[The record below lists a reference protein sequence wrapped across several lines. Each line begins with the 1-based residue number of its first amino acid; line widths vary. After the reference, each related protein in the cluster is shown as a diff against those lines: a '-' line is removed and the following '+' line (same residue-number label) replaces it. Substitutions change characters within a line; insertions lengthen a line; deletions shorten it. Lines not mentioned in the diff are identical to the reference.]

1 VIELR
6 HRRGISA
13 AAIATG
19 AILAVG
25 LATPAFAASGVD
37 TSVQQIVGGP
47 GHGHGHGGGHE
58 DPGSQKLRHAVK
70 AKNIQKHLSALQDI
84 ADANGGTR
92 AAGTPGHVAS
102 AEYVEA
108 KLDKAGY
115 ETTRQPFSY
124 DKTNLDEANFA
135 QTAPTP
141 AEYVLLDQFYP
152 MDYSGEGDVTAA
164 VTAVDVNITGDH
176 ATTSGCEP
184 EDFASFPAGNIALI
198 QRGTCDFA
206 VKATNA
212 EAAGAVGVVIFN
224 QGNVVEGDDREGVV
238 LGTLGAFGVNI
249 PVIGIANDQGEEFVN
264 TADLQLRVNV
274 QTTTVTVDTF
284 NVLASTERGDPTK
297 QVLVGAHLDSVA
309 EGPGI
314 NDNGSGS
321 AAILELAIQLA
332 KTKTVPKNQVTF
344 AWWSGE
350 EDNLQGSNYFVSQ
363 LTDETAANIA
373 MNLNFDMVGSPNAVN
388 FVYDGDGD
396 AFGQAGPEGSAEIEH
411 VFNDYFTSQD
421 VPFKPTAFD
430 GRSDYFGFINVG
442 IPAGGLFTGAEG
454 IKTDEEA
461 AVFGGTAGEA
471 YDPCYH
477 QACDTTANVSKDTLE
492 VNADAMAHAT
502 YVLAQAKTKG
512 GGHHHGGGGHW
523 GDRDGWG
530 DSGWGWPGWGGRDGH
545 GNHGHWGH
553 N

>member
-1 VIELR
+1 M
-6 HRRGISA
+6 
-13 AAIATG
+13 
-19 AILAVG
+19 
-25 LATPAFAASGVD
+25 ATPAFAATGVQ
-37 TSVQQIVGGP
+37 TTVLQSAGGP
-47 GHGHGHGGGHE
+47 GHGSGHGGGHD
-58 DPGSQKLRHAVK
+58 DPGSQKLRKAVT
-70 AKNIQKHLSALQDI
+70 AKNIQKHLAELQEI

-102 AEYVEA
+102 AEYIEGVLH
-108 KLDKAGY
+108 KWGY
-115 ETTRQPFSY
+115 QTTRQEFSY

-135 QTAPTP
+135 QVAPAAT
-141 AEYVLLDQFYP
+141 EYVLLDQFYP

-184 EDFASFPAGNIALI
+184 EDFATFTAGNIALL
-198 QRGTCDFA
+198 QRGTCNFA
-206 VKATNA
+206 VKAANA
-212 EAAGAVGVVIFN
+212 EAAGASAVVIFN

-238 LGTLGAFGVNI
+238 LGTLGAFGTGI
-249 PVIGIANDQGEEFVN
+249 PVVGISNDQGEEFVN

-284 NVLASTERGDPTK
+284 NVLASTKKGDPTK
-297 QVLVGAHLDSVA
+297 QVLVGAHLDSVN

-321 AAILELAIQLA
+321 AANLELAVQLA
-332 KTKTVPKNQVTF
+332 KTKTVPKNQITF

-373 MNLNFDMVGSPNAVN
+373 MNLNFDMVASPNAVN

-396 AFGQAGPEGSAEIEH
+396 AFGTAGPEGSAEIEH
-411 VFNDYFTSQD
+411 VFNDYFDSQD
-421 VPFKPTAFD
+421 TPYKPTAFD

-454 IKTDEEA
+454 IKTAEEA
-461 AVFGGTAGEA
+461 AVFGGTADA
-471 YDPCYH
+471 PYDPCYH
-477 QACDTTANVSKDTLE
+477 QACDTTANISKATLE
-492 VNADAMAHAT
+492 TNADAIAHAVYT
-502 YVLAQAKTKG
+502 LSQAKTKG
-512 GGHHHGGGGHW
+512 GGGHHGGGGHW

-530 DSGWGWPGWGGRDGH
+530 DSGWGGRDGH
-545 GNHGHWGH
+545 GNNGHWGH
-553 N
+553 K